1 MYFFFHYGHTKQSF
15 GHLPYHLLLYHHN
28 VALGSGPFSS
38 KCAVTGSSKPAT
50 RIPATKT
57 NKVLGIFLP
66 YPQCDQQHHQYCQSQ
81 WPHHHHHKTTL
92 GTLRMDLYAPMD
104 RRFHWSDIYQH
115 LRSVSRTSSGQFPG
129 QLESFLN
136 LLSFL
141 KVSWKMKYCFLISKF
156 ALTPHLLT
164 PPATPPNQLAPPDAK
179 FVSLCQYHSS
189 AVRQCTVVWIGMEV
203 LAIDMWTQLWRYL
216 SIVPSIISSVSPA
229 DPAV

>member
-1 MYFFFHYGHTKQSF
+1 MLRYCLLTLLSMYFFFHYGHTKQSF

-81 WPHHHHHKTTL
+81 WPHHHHHKTTR

-156 ALTPHLLT
+156 APNPHLLT
-164 PPATPPNQLAPPDAK
+164 PQQPLPINWRHQMPNLSPYVNITHLLFDD
-179 FVSLCQYHSS
+179 VLLCGS
-189 AVRQCTVVWIGMEV
+189 VWTC
-203 LAIDMWTQLWRYL
+203 WQ
-216 SIVPSIISSVSPA
+216 
-229 DPAV
+229 